1 MDRVHIAWLLSSAN
15 MFHVILHVIFP
26 ARADS
31 YRDDGNDQFKRKK
44 YKIAIDNYTE
54 GIKSRSP
61 DAELNAILY
70 TNRAAAQFHLGNL
83 IHISFVIRMSL
94 ILPVLFTLL
103 L

>member
-1 MDRVHIAWLLSSAN
+1 ML
-15 MFHVILHVIFP
+15 FP

-70 TNRAAAQFHLGNL
+70 TNRAAAQYHLGNL
-83 IHISFVIRMSL
+83 IHISFVIRMSNIASFIYPL
-94 ILPVLFTLL
+94 VIMMSGCLESLASLWCDLL